1 METNYE
7 MNERVDIISWSQC
20 GDHTAILNVNSE
32 VRIAPPTSR
41 DKGLMTVGCPPFPWF
56 VRDRNH
62 ALLIG
67 ARGQVDSFDGRLH
80 VQFMA
85 NWRSC

>member
-1 METNYE
+1 M
-7 MNERVDIISWSQC
+7 
-20 GDHTAILNVNSE
+20 ASE
-32 VRIAPPTSR
+32 I
-41 DKGLMTVGCPPFPWF
+41 GF
-56 VRDRNH
+56 

-67 ARGQVDSFDGRLH
+67 VCGQVDSFDGRLH